1 MLPLVCSFVNFQLLT
16 DDYLIPE
23 EKDMDRLFK
32 LPNTT
37 FIGGGETVL
46 SLREIL
52 KRLESTYCGHIGVE
66 YMFIN
71 NLEQCQWIRE
81 KFETP
86 TIMDLSVE
94 KKKTLLARMTRSHK
108 FEEFLAKKWSSEKRF
123 GLEGCEVL
131 IPAMKEI
138 IDNSSEL
145 GTESIVMGMP
155 HRGRLNVLAN
165 VCRKPLE
172 QIFAQFN
179 SLEPADEVPGE
190 LPKRLISI

>member
-1 MLPLVCSFVNFQLLT
+1 
-16 DDYLIPE
+16 
-23 EKDMDRLFK
+23 MDRLFK

-37 FIGGGETVL
+37 YIGGGETVL

-52 KRLESTYCGHIGVE
+52 KRLEGTYCQHVGVE

-86 TIMDLSVE
+86 GIMELSPE

-138 IDNSSEL
+138 IDNSSEQ
-145 GTESIVMGMP
+145 GIESIVMGMP

-179 SLEPADEVPGE
+179 SLEPADEVFFCKCFTYSHSLFFRVRE
-190 LPKRLISI
+190 T

>member
-1 MLPLVCSFVNFQLLT
+1 
-16 DDYLIPE
+16 
-23 EKDMDRLFK
+23 MDRLFK
-32 LPNTT
+32 LPGTT
-37 FIGGGETVL
+37 FIGGGESIL
-46 SLREIL
+46 PLREIL
-52 KRLESTYCGHIGVE
+52 RRLENVYCQHIGVE

-86 TIMDLSVE
+86 KIMELSVE
-94 KKKTLLARMTRSHK
+94 QKRTLLARLTRSHK

-131 IPAMKEI
+131 IPAMKAI
-138 IDNSSEL
+138 IDYSSNL
-145 GTESIVMGMP
+145 GIESMVMGMP

-172 QIFAQFN
+172 QIFAQFS
-179 SLEPADEVPGE
+179 SLEPADEV
-190 LPKRLISI
+190 RTCRQCHSIPLLTNGFTSRARVT

>member
-1 MLPLVCSFVNFQLLT
+1 
-16 DDYLIPE
+16 
-23 EKDMDRLFK
+23 MDRLFK

-37 FIGGGETVL
+37 YIGGGETVL

-52 KRLESTYCGHIGVE
+52 KRLEGTYCRHVGVE

-86 TIMDLSVE
+86 GIMELSVE

-145 GTESIVMGMP
+145 GVESIVMGMP

-179 SLEPADEVPGE
+179 SLEPADEVFIFFF
-190 LPKRLISI
+190 L